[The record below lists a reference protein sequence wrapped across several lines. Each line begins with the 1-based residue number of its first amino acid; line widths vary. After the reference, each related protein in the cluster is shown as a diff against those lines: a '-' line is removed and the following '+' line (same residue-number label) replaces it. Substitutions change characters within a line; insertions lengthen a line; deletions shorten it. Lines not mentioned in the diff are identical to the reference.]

1 MFVLPAFRHHFI
13 RRKCQVVA
21 GAHQFRV
28 GPTTASLVAFKI
40 TTAHPPGRLLSYEK
54 GTTLIGAS

>member
-28 GPTTASLVAFKI
+28 GPTPLEM
-40 TTAHPPGRLLSYEK
+40 TTAHPPGLLLSYEK

>member
-1 MFVLPAFRHHFI
+1 MFVFFAPAAFRHHFI

-28 GPTTASLVAFKI
+28 GPLLLKI

>member
-28 GPTTASLVAFKI
+28 GPTTTCCFKI